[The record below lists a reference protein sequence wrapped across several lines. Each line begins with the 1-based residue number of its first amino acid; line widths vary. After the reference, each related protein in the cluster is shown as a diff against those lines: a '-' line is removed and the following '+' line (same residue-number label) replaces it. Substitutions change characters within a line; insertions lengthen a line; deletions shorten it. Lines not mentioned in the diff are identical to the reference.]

1 MMNKMTNRLGQA
13 TLDAIHELKNR
24 GIGRMAVIMRHSARH
39 YDPKDWSKDPLMGL
53 TDEGKE
59 AAYAFGENLPT
70 DSVTRLFSSPVGRCV
85 ETASQIEKGNAS
97 KGGKTEANKTIG
109 RLATFFAND
118 FLKAFEIIGAKG
130 NAEFFR
136 DWFSGKVPVDVM
148 ADPEASVAVLRKL
161 LVDKLDEMSDNHI
174 DILVSHDWSLYLFKE
189 YCLGLAQED
198 VGKVKYL
205 EGAIIYWENGD
216 FRATNHQTESKV
228 LGVPT
233 E

>member
-1 MMNKMTNRLGQA
+1 MNKATNRLGQA

-24 GIGRMAVIMRHSARH
+24 GIDRMAVIVRHSARH
-39 YDPKDWSKDPLMGL
+39 YDTKDWSNDPLMGL

-70 DSVTRLFSSPVGRCV
+70 DSVIRLFSSPVGRCV
-85 ETASQIEKGNAS
+85 ETASQIEKGNTS
-97 KGGKTEANKTIG
+97 KGGKTEANRIIG

-118 FLKAFEIIGAKG
+118 FLKVFEIIGAKG

-148 ADPEASVAVLRKL
+148 ADPEASAAILRKL
-161 LVDKLDEMSDNHI
+161 LVDKRDEMSDNHI

-189 YCLGLAQED
+189 YCLGLTQED
-198 VGKVKYL
+198 VGRVKYL
-205 EGAIIYWENGD
+205 EGVIVYSENGD
-216 FRATNHQTESKV
+216 LYASNHQTEPKI
-228 LGVPT
+228 LGVP
-233 E
+233 EE